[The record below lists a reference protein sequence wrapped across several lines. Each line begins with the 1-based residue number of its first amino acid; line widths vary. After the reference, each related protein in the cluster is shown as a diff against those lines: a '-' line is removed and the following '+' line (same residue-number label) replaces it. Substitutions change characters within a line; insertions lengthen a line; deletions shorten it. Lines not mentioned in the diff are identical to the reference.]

1 MRGQNKQTA
10 IPVDCVDGTDSRK
23 SDEEIPPPPPPPKH
37 PRRGRGRGRDKQH
50 AITVDDKDGLPSRKK
65 SVIKTRF
72 LVMETMAPIKPP

>member
-23 SDEEIPPPPPPPKH
+23 SDEEIPPPPSPPKH
-37 PRRGRGRGRDKQH
+37 PRRGRGRDKQH

-65 SVIKTRF
+65 GVIKTRF
-72 LVMETMAPIKPP
+72 LVMETMAPMKPP